1 MTASIAQVPAL
12 LAPVLESAIEV
23 STHRFTESQL
33 SFETE
38 KVFAVQQLL
47 NNGFLMKIAQ
57 NNPQS
62 LQIAMMNLAS
72 VGLSLNP
79 VEKWCYLI
87 PRKIGNDQ
95 RVILDISYQGLI
107 QIAKASGAISSCT
120 AVLVYESEKE
130 GFEWRGEYEQPVHP
144 RDPFLEEKGKIV
156 GGYAQTKMPDGSFIY
171 YAMSSKEIAKRRDC
185 SEMVKRGGNNGPWAQ
200 WEEEMIKKTIIK
212 QASKWWPGAKG
223 GFAEAVRVLNEDNGE
238 GLPPEDRVSKP
249 KLKVV
254 PDSIEEVSMGLP
266 KAPTREQLMADYAID
281 SKVFDWIEKTLAHAS
296 SKQAWSACAELYQSR
311 LGKNESLLAFGLSEL
326 EKAQNA

>member
-1 MTASIAQVPAL
+1 MTASMAQVPAL
-12 LAPVLESAIEV
+12 LAPVLERAIEV
-23 STHRFTESQL
+23 TTHRFTESQL

-62 LQIAMMNLAS
+62 LQIAMMNVAS

-87 PRKIGNDQ
+87 PRKIGNEQ

-107 QIAKASGAISSCT
+107 QIAKASGAISSCS
-120 AVLVYESEKE
+120 AVLVYESERE

-156 GGYAQTKMPDGSFIY
+156 GGYAQTRLPDGSFIY

-185 SEMVKRGGNNGPWAQ
+185 SEMVKRGGHSGPWAQ

-238 GLPPEDRVSKP
+238 GLPLEDRVKP
-249 KLKVV
+249 TLKVV
-254 PDSIEEVSMGLP
+254 PDSIEEVSEGLP
-266 KAPTREQLMADYAID
+266 DAPTREQLVADYAID
-281 SKVFDWIEKTLAHAS
+281 SRVFEWIEKTLAHAT

-311 LGKNESLLAFGLSEL
+311 LGDNELLLAYGLSEL